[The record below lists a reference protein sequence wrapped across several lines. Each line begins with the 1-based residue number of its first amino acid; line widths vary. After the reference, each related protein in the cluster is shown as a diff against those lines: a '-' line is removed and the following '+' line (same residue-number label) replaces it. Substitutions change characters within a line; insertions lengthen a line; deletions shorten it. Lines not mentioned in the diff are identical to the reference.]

1 MSLEA
6 YRWAWTW
13 QGHPDVT
20 TAAGKVLLALA
31 DHASETN
38 GYTCWPSLVR
48 LAEMTG
54 TSPTAVVRYLH
65 QLEAVGAITRESSKG
80 GRPRTGDHKRGTPP
94 ATSAVCT
101 LHLTRGPNGETYPQP
116 APKQSQGEKVSDAK
130 QSQGETPRGL
140 RVIPEPEREPE
151 ETTPTRVSPER
162 NRPRPTEG
170 TGEGI
175 SKPQYPHFPNGDLVP
190 QRLRPVIEQVADQ
203 LVTHTQQTGYR
214 IDSLTGFTKGKRTQV
229 AALVYQLNTGPTVWP
244 AWLTHGAPNHLVQAL
259 VSKFLE
265 EPVSTPIADQLDEA
279 VRHAQQEPPA
289 LNNTA

>member
-130 QSQGETPRGL
+130 QSQGETANSL
-140 RVIPEPEREPE
+140 RVRPEPEIEPNH
-151 ETTPTRVSPER
+151 PPARVSAQRDPV
-162 NRPRPTEG
+162 RPTEG
-170 TGEGI
+170 GKIPTASEDQTPG
-175 SKPQYPHFPNGDLVP
+175 
-190 QRLRPVIEQVADQ
+190 RLRPVVTAVTTQLITLDQ
-203 LVTHTQQTGYR
+203 QSGYTVRDLRAFTEHKQERVT
-214 IDSLTGFTKGKRTQV
+214 
-229 AALVYQLNTGPTVWP
+229 ALVLELLHTSGPWP
-244 AWLTHGAPNHLVQAL
+244 DWLTHGDQRDLAVAL
-259 VSKFLE
+259 TSRYRS
-265 EPVSTPIADQLDEA
+265 EPVSHSIADRLDEA
-279 VRHAQQEPPA
+279 VRRSNPDQGPPA
-289 LNNTA
+289 LADTA